1 MRYTVV
7 WHQKA
12 HDELA
17 SLRLAS
23 ADRTAIA
30 AAANTIDS
38 QLAVDAH
45 KKGIHAIEG
54 LRQLTVPPLRV
65 LFSVNQNDR
74 LVWVANVFV
83 S

>member
-7 WHQKA
+7 WHKKA

-17 SLRLAS
+17 SLWLA
-23 ADRTAIA
+23 ATDRAA
-30 AAANTIDS
+30 VSAAANAIDA

-45 KKGIHAIEG
+45 KKGIDVGEG

-65 LFSVNQNDR
+65 IYSANQNDR
-74 LVWVANVFV
+74 LVWVANVYV
-83 S
+83 D